1 MLKHRG
7 GLSTMY
13 LCKYFTINLMNKFQG
28 ILSFNCSTVWKVLFG
43 KVYSIHEAAE
53 NNLKRFAEEFGP
65 EWAMQHLVPQVLDM
79 VTNPHYL
86 HRMMVLRAISLMAT
100 SSKRQVQCG
109 KTSAIAHP
117 HSRPVS
123 GGENNM
129 SVFGGPRDG
138 NWVVPTRL
146 VPPRRGTQSMRVL
159 AVQAR
164 AGRGH

>member
-117 HSRPVS
+117 HSRPVMDLREDPDVDVRYFANQPLRS
-123 GGENNM
+123 ID
-129 SVFGGPRDG
+129 SAAVA
-138 NWVVPTRL
+138 
-146 VPPRRGTQSMRVL
+146 QSSFQMC
-159 AVQAR
+159 
-164 AGRGH
+164 

>member
-1 MLKHRG
+1 MVNPILRISLTVYKLG
-7 GLSTMY
+7 A
-13 LCKYFTINLMNKFQG
+13 LCMQWLQD
-28 ILSFNCSTVWKVLFG
+28 
-43 KVYSIHEAAE
+43 KVYSIHKAAE

-86 HRMMVLRAISLMAT
+86 HRMMVLREISLMAT

-109 KTSAIAHP
+109 KTSAISHP